1 MEFFC
6 FVVVIIFR
14 LCGIGWFWKRLVVMF
29 YVWSFSF
36 DLIREYSGV
45 LGEDIFSIWFV
56 IRLEYLVGWL
66 GYF

>member
-1 MEFFC
+1 M
-6 FVVVIIFR
+6 VVIIFR
-14 LCGIGWFWKRLVVMF
+14 LCGIVIVMF